1 MFGGL
6 YPDGHGKEAPEL
18 LADLTLEKIDYDWIK
33 EQKKPNFL
41 KKAIKLIEEDG
52 KKMTMIVNFYVHLFE
67 TLSYNFFFF

>member
-6 YPDGHGKEAPEL
+6 YPDGTGGPGPEL
-18 LADLTLEKIDYDWIK
+18 LADLSLEKIDYDWIK

-52 KKMTMIVNFYVHLFE
+52 KEMSLFFLSFYF
-67 TLSYNFFFF
+67 